1 MSTHDT
7 QGANN
12 ESQQL
17 KKTIIYII
25 GAVIA
30 IAILLVASYLIA
42 GAGREANRGES
53 ELELDG
59 TAWVLE
65 NLSGQELIPD
75 TVITGEFADG
85 NFGGTAGCN
94 TYFTSY
100 ETAGETL
107 KFGPAGSTMMF
118 CELPEGVMDQESAYL
133 ATLDQVASF
142 QIDHD
147 ELEMFDEAGN
157 SVLVFKSSH

>member
-1 MSTHDT
+1 MSMHDTHDT
-7 QGANN
+7 NN
-12 ESQQL
+12 GSQQL
-17 KKTIIYII
+17 KKTILYII

-42 GAGREANRGES
+42 GAGQEADHGEAV
-53 ELELDG
+53 LELDG

-75 TVITGEFADG
+75 TEINGEFADG
-85 NFGGTAGCN
+85 NFGGKAGCN
-94 TYFTSY
+94 NYFSSY

-118 CELPEGVMDQESAYL
+118 CELPEGTMDQESAYL
-133 ATLDQVASF
+133 AALNQVASF

-147 ELEMFDEAGN
+147 ELAMFDEAGN
-157 SVLVFKSSH
+157 SVLVFISSH